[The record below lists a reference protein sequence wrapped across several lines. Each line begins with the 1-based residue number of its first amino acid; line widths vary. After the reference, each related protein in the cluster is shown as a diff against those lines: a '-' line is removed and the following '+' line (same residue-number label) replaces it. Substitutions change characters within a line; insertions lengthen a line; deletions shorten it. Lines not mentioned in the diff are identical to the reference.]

1 MAHILAN
8 IAKVESKTSSLLV
21 KFCRNASIYMS
32 VWTNIAKVESRGK
45 INFGLAETAASTPLA
60 FSQNIDYICNP

>member
-32 VWTNIAKVESRGK
+32 VWTKIAKVESRDK
-45 INFGLAETAASTPLA
+45 INFGYAKTAASTPLA
-60 FSQNIDYICNP
+60 FSQNIDYIRNP